1 MPDFMFALICFVVF
15 ALLVVGYVANIVKLV
30 KSKEVTGLTLARVVG
45 IFIFP
50 IGAIVGFISN

>member
-15 ALLVVGYVANIVKLV
+15 ASLVIGYVANIVKLV